1 MACRTPSVERVADKM
16 SKAKEQIDKLE
27 AMVVAQEEAIRAKF
41 YGQIDTHLASARLTD
56 AREVAY
62 QVNIKTEYTSEFSL
76 DKIAGVVTSALKAAK
91 VATDF
96 QSYSFRV
103 SDVFGA

>member
-62 QVNIKTEYTSEFSL
+62 QVNIKTESTSEFSL